1 MSLYLC
7 QIQET
12 LPFLSTRQSM
22 GPGRRIQARGGPRLV
37 PPSYPTSRAGQGES
51 RAFVRVT
58 YVFNE
63 QVEAKKAVE

>member
-1 MSLYLC
+1 
-7 QIQET
+7 
-12 LPFLSTRQSM
+12 M

-51 RAFVRVT
+51 RAFVRVMC
-58 YVFNE
+58 VFNE